1 MRVVVAP
8 WFFRIPGFRRYSGY
22 ALWRT
27 ILLKSRSASDDLV
40 THELCHIWQMQHRPW
55 HGDLQAPDDALP
67 PEPVRARGA
76 ARGERDRPSV
86 RKPGFRSSFLRDW
99 VPVESRFDMV
109 VIGSGPAGEKAAAQ
123 AAYFGKR
130 VAVVERSPS
139 PGGADVRN
147 AEIPS
152 KTLRE
157 TALYITGFR
166 RREVYGLGLTLDPE
180 ATVAQLRTR
189 TAQVIETMTDAVR
202 RNLERHAIEFV
213 CGRARLGLDRTVH
226 VTLADG
232 QERVLRGDVVLI
244 ATGSRPFHP
253 PSIPFDDPDVHDSET
268 VLDIDR
274 PFDSLVVVGGG
285 AVGCE
290 YASIFT
296 ALGVKVTLVDSGERI
311 LSFLDAEISQ
321 LLAEVFSGM
330 GMRLVLGSGRA
341 AVRRDDAG
349 LTCTLEDG
357 EEIRPDKVLF
367 ASGRVGNTEGLGL
380 EEAGVQVDA
389 RNRIVVDERFQ
400 TTAES
405 IYAAGDV
412 IGPPALASVSMEQG
426 RVAACYALGIPF
438 KDTVDPMPP
447 FGVYSVPEAA
457 MVGLTEEGA
466 AAQGIDYEVGRGW
479 FAGNT
484 RARIAGA
491 EEGLVKLIFQREDRK
506 LLGVHVLGDHAAELV
521 HQGQAVL
528 NYGGTIDYFIHSTFN
543 VPTESEAYKYAAYDG
558 LQRLQ
563 AR

>member
-1 MRVVVAP
+1 
-8 WFFRIPGFRRYSGY
+8 
-22 ALWRT
+22 
-27 ILLKSRSASDDLV
+27 
-40 THELCHIWQMQHRPW
+40 
-55 HGDLQAPDDALP
+55 
-67 PEPVRARGA
+67 
-76 ARGERDRPSV
+76 
-86 RKPGFRSSFLRDW
+86 
-99 VPVESRFDMV
+99 VPAEDRFDMV

-130 VAVVERSPS
+130 VVVVERSRS
-139 PGGADVRN
+139 PGGARVRN

-180 ATVAQLRTR
+180 ATVAQLRVR
-189 TAQVIETMTDAVR
+189 TAQVIEAMTDAVR
-202 RNLERHAIEFV
+202 RNLERHGIDLV
-213 CGRARLGLDRTVH
+213 CGRARLGSDRTVH
-226 VTLADG
+226 VTLGDG
-232 QERVLRGDVVLI
+232 QERTLQGDVVLI
-244 ATGSRPFHP
+244 ATGSRPFRP
-253 PSIPFDDPDVHDSET
+253 PNISFDDPDVHDSET

-296 ALGVKVTLVDSGERI
+296 ALGVEVTLVDSGERI
-311 LSFLDAEISQ
+311 LSFLDAEISH
-321 LLAEVFSGM
+321 LLADVFSGM

-341 AVRRDDAG
+341 AVTRDDDG
-349 LTCTLEDG
+349 LVCTLADG
-357 EEIRPDKVLF
+357 TQIRPDKVLF

-389 RNRIVVDERFQ
+389 RNRIVVDETFR

-405 IYAAGDV
+405 VYAAGDV

-438 KDTVDPMPP
+438 KDIVDPIPP

-457 MVGLTEEGA
+457 MVGLTEEVA
-466 AAQGIDYEVGRGW
+466 ASQGIDYEVGRGW
-479 FAGNT
+479 FAGNA
-484 RARIAGA
+484 RATIAGA
-491 EEGLVKLIFQREDRK
+491 EDGLVKLVFRREDRK

-543 VPTESEAYKYAAYDG
+543 LPTESEAYKYAAYDG

>member
-1 MRVVVAP
+1 MQRRRERGAPTSSWLNVAGNSA
-8 WFFRIPGFRRYSGY
+8 RKRGRRSSV
-22 ALWRT
+22 
-27 ILLKSRSASDDLV
+27 LKS
-40 THELCHIWQMQHRPW
+40 Q
-55 HGDLQAPDDALP
+55 
-67 PEPVRARGA
+67 
-76 ARGERDRPSV
+76 
-86 RKPGFRSSFLRDW
+86 
-99 VPVESRFDMV
+99 VPAEKRFDMV

-130 VAVVERSPS
+130 VAIVERAPS
-139 PGGADVRN
+139 PGGAVVRN

-157 TALYITGFR
+157 TALYVTGFR

-180 ATVAQLRTR
+180 AAVAQLRTR
-189 TAQVIETMTDAVR
+189 TSQVIETMTDAVR

-213 CGRARLGLDRTVH
+213 HGNARLGSDRTVH
-226 VTLADG
+226 VTLDSG
-232 QERVLRGDVVLI
+232 HERVLQSNVVLI
-244 ATGSRPFHP
+244 ATGSRPFRP
-253 PSIPFDDPDVHDSET
+253 PSIPFDDPDVLDSET

-274 PFDSLVVVGGG
+274 PFTSLVVVGGG

-296 ALGVKVTLVDSGERI
+296 ALGVEVTLVDSGERI

-321 LLAEVFSGM
+321 LLSQIFSGM
-330 GMRLVLGSGRA
+330 GMRLVLGGGRA
-341 AVRRDDAG
+341 AVGRDDHG
-349 LTCTLEDG
+349 LICALEDG
-357 EEIRPDKVLF
+357 EEIRTDKVLF

-380 EEAGVQVDA
+380 EEAGIEMDA
-389 RNRIVVDERFQ
+389 RNRIVVDETFR

-457 MVGLTEEGA
+457 MVGLTEEDA

-484 RARIAGA
+484 RATIAGA
-491 EEGLVKLIFQREDRK
+491 EDGLVKLIFRRDDRK
-506 LLGVHVLGDHAAELV
+506 LLGVHVLGDHATELV

-528 NYGGTIDYFIHSTFN
+528 HYGGAIDYFIHSTFN

-563 AR
+563 TR

>member
-1 MRVVVAP
+1 M
-8 WFFRIPGFRRYSGY
+8 
-22 ALWRT
+22 
-27 ILLKSRSASDDLV
+27 
-40 THELCHIWQMQHRPW
+40 
-55 HGDLQAPDDALP
+55 P
-67 PEPVRARGA
+67 PT
-76 ARGERDRPSV
+76 
-86 RKPGFRSSFLRDW
+86 
-99 VPVESRFDMV
+99 SRFNMV

-139 PGGADVRN
+139 PGGGVVRDG
-147 AEIPS
+147 EIPS

-166 RREVYGLGLTLDPE
+166 RRDAYGLGLTLDPK
-180 ATVAQLRTR
+180 ATVARLRAR
-189 TAQVIETMTDAVR
+189 TAEVVETMTDAVR
-202 RNLERHAIEFV
+202 RNLERHGIELV
-213 CGRARLGLDRTVH
+213 HGHARLGADRTVH
-226 VTLADG
+226 VTLGAG
-232 QERVLRGDVVLI
+232 QERVLQGDVVLI

-274 PFDSLVVVGGG
+274 PFASLVVVGGG

-296 ALGVKVTLVDSGERI
+296 ALGVEVTLVDSAERV
-311 LSFLDAEISQ
+311 LSLFDGEISQ
-321 LLAEVFSGM
+321 LLAQVFAGV
-330 GMRLVLGSGRA
+330 GMRLVLGGGRA
-341 AVRRDDAG
+341 AVGRDDNG
-349 LTCTLEDG
+349 LTCVLADG

-380 EEAGVQVDA
+380 KEAGIEIDA
-389 RNRIVVDERFQ
+389 RNRIVVDETYR

-438 KDTVDPMPP
+438 KETVDPMPP

-457 MVGLTEEGA
+457 MVGLTEESA
-466 AAQGIDYEVGRGW
+466 AAQEIDYEVGRGW

-484 RARIAGA
+484 RATIAGA
-491 EEGLVKLIFQREDRK
+491 DDGLVKLVFQRKDRK

>member
-1 MRVVVAP
+1 
-8 WFFRIPGFRRYSGY
+8 
-22 ALWRT
+22 
-27 ILLKSRSASDDLV
+27 
-40 THELCHIWQMQHRPW
+40 
-55 HGDLQAPDDALP
+55 
-67 PEPVRARGA
+67 
-76 ARGERDRPSV
+76 
-86 RKPGFRSSFLRDW
+86 
-99 VPVESRFDMV
+99 VPTEDRFDMV

-123 AAYFGKR
+123 AAYFDKR

-139 PGGADVRN
+139 PGGAVVRN
-147 AEIPS
+147 AVIPS

-180 ATVAQLRTR
+180 ATVMQLRTR

-213 CGRARLGLDRTVH
+213 RGGARIGSDRTVY
-226 VTLADG
+226 VTLDAG
-232 QERVLRGDVVLI
+232 QERALQGDVVLI
-244 ATGSRPFHP
+244 ATGSRPFRP

-274 PFDSLVVVGGG
+274 PFTSLVVVGGG

-296 ALGVKVTLVDSGERI
+296 ALGVKVTLVDSGDRL
-311 LSFLDAEISQ
+311 LSFLDSEISQ
-321 LLAEVFSGM
+321 LVADAFSDM
-330 GMRLVLGSGRA
+330 GMRLVLGGGRA
-341 AVRRDDAG
+341 TVARDDTG
-349 LTCTLEDG
+349 LRCTLASG

-367 ASGRVGNTEGLGL
+367 ASGRVGNTDGLGL
-380 EEAGVQVDA
+380 EDAGVQVDA
-389 RNRIVVDERFQ
+389 GNRIIVDETFR

-412 IGPPALASVSMEQG
+412 LGPPALASVSMEQG
-426 RVAACYALGIPF
+426 RVAACYALSIPF
-438 KDTVDPMPP
+438 KETVDPMPP

-466 AAQGIDYEVGRGW
+466 TAEGIDYEVGRGW

-484 RARIAGA
+484 RATIAGA
-491 EEGLVKLIFQREDRK
+491 TDGLVKLVFRRADRK
-506 LLGVHVLGDHAAELV
+506 LLGAHVLGDNAAELV

-528 NYGGTIDYFIHSTFN
+528 HHGGTIDYFIHSTFN
-543 VPTESEAYKYAAYDG
+543 VPTDSEAYKYAAYDG